1 MAKRKGN
8 TKKGASNPTSGPQD
22 SITIRQEI
30 TGKFKPKVSNNVK
43 TYLNHLENLATWA
56 SGKASIPSLAAF
68 FGQRLATAAESLAVA
83 PDASLFTC
91 QRCETILQPG
101 SNCSIRIEKNNAK
114 RRRRQKK
121 CCNSTQN
128 NVAYYCH
135 HCSCRNIKRGTPKGH
150 MKVLYDAAFERRV
163 KPVDVKDGKECETS
177 AVERPTEIL
186 TIDAPKIPDASAI
199 PPPTGDITALD
210 NPAIQLPKTE
220 GILNINSPATP
231 SAVSIT
237 TLSKPQKWKMTT
249 TLSEKHIGHETRTD
263 REKKTGAVPTV
274 DTPATPST
282 STGVTLLDSKK
293 RKRNKPS
300 SKNQTEP
307 GSCSAPTADGDR
319 SEGTSKRNR
328 KRKSWTSLKEVART
342 NEQSGKQKNMAELAI
357 PFSLY

>member
-121 CCNSTQN
+121 CSNSRQN

-210 NPAIQLPKTE
+210 NPAIQLQTK

-231 SAVSIT
+231 STLSVT
-237 TLSKPQKWKMTT
+237 TLLKSQKREMT
-249 TLSEKHIGHETRTD
+249 TLSEKHIGHDIRTD
-263 REKKTGAVPTV
+263 EEKKTGAVPTV
-274 DTPATPST
+274 DAPATPST

-307 GSCSAPTADGDR
+307 RSCSAPTADGDR